1 VAQDVVGSIPTIRP
15 KNASQPQQPAALV
28 NPKVEQSSGI
38 PVYVGCSG
46 WAYPTW
52 KPKFYPPQV
61 SSKKFLEFY
70 STRLNTVVVNYTFR
84 SLPTPA
90 IIDAWLAQTGPAF
103 RFSFKAPQRI
113 THIKRLKDC
122 SEALSEFAE
131 AIRPVIRAKRIGL
144 VLFQLPPN
152 MKADHNRLTAFL
164 RDAKKLK
171 LRMAF
176 EFRHPSWFDAATY
189 RILERNK
196 AALCVAESDDLE
208 TPDIT
213 TAPFTC
219 YRLRK
224 SKYSK
229 PRLAALAEHLAK
241 QSEHGD
247 VFAYFKHEDDPTGA
261 LRATTVLRGIQER
274 AS

>member
-1 VAQDVVGSIPTIRP
+1 
-15 KNASQPQQPAALV
+15 V
-28 NPKVEQSSGI
+28 NPKAEQSSSI
-38 PVYVGCSG
+38 PAYVGCSG
-46 WAYPTW
+46 WAYSTW
-52 KPKFYPPQV
+52 KPKFYPPQL

-70 STRLNTVVVNYTFR
+70 ATRPNSVEVNYTFR

-90 IIDAWLAQTGPAF
+90 IVDAWLAQTCPGF

-122 SEALSEFAE
+122 AEPLAAFAD
-131 AIRPVIRAKRIGL
+131 AIRPVVKAKRMGVI
-144 VLFQLPPN
+144 LFQLPPN
-152 MKADHNRLTAFL
+152 MKAEPERLTTFL

-189 RILERNK
+189 RILEKNK

-213 TAPFTC
+213 TAPFSC

-224 SKYSK
+224 SKYPK
-229 PRLAALAEHLAK
+229 ARLAALVEQFAK
-241 QSEHGD
+241 QSERGD
-247 VFAYFKHEDDPTGA
+247 VFAYFKHEDEPTGA
-261 LRATTVLRGIQER
+261 LRATTVLRGIREL